1 MIGIEHST
9 LTYAWFGL
17 SAVTFLVLQF
27 ISAPYGK
34 HIRDG
39 WGPTLPNHIG
49 WALMET
55 PPIVM
60 FVWLYFAGNRVGN
73 VVATIFLSLF
83 LIHYVYRGWIY
94 PFRLRTNGKRM
105 PVLVCL
111 LATFTN
117 IAIGY
122 IQAYWL
128 FTLSEV
134 RDIAYMVDPRFLIGM
149 LLFAFG
155 YWLNHDS
162 DSRLRNLRK
171 PGETGYKIPKGGGFT
186 YVSSPHYLGELIE
199 WTGWA
204 IATWGAPTLA
214 FLAWTSCNLVPRA
227 SETHQWYLGKFPD
240 YPKRRKRIIPF
251 LY

>member
-1 MIGIEHST
+1 MIGIDHST

-39 WGPTLPNHIG
+39 WGPTLPNHVG

-55 PPIVM
+55 PPIVI
-60 FVWLYFAGNRVGN
+60 FVWLYLSGNRVGN
-73 VVATIFLSLF
+73 VVATVFLSLF
-83 LIHYVYRGWIY
+83 LIHYIYRGWIY
-94 PFRLRTNGKRM
+94 PFRLRTSGKRM
-105 PVLVCL
+105 PVLVCA
-111 LATFTN
+111 LAFVTN

-134 RDIAYMVDPRFLIGM
+134 REVAYMVDPRFLIGTG
-149 LLFAFG
+149 LFAFG

-162 DSRLRNLRK
+162 DARLRNLRK

-214 FLAWTSCNLVPRA
+214 FLAWTASNLVPRA
-227 SETHQWYLGKFPD
+227 GETHRWYLDKFPD
-240 YPKRRKRIIPF
+240 YPKRRKRVIPF